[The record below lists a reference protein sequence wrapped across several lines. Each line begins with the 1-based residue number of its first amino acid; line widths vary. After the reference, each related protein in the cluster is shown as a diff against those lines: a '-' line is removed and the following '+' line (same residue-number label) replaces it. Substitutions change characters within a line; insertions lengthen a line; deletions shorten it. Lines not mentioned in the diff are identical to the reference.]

1 MSINLNYVAW
11 ENLKESILKILNF
24 CCIWDP
30 WKKLSSSQ
38 KVPGNLFLKKED
50 TLYYTN
56 WIFPDTDQFVVFFS
70 SVSLY
75 SRLFND
81 SGSNYLRNI
90 FAAFALGLSGQK
102 LNSKNARKFFITA
115 VDFWVFSTQDKSET
129 KNTAEHDIIA
139 AQYDL
144 YRASTR
150 AMLISRG

>member
-30 WKKLSSSQ
+30 WKKTFLILESSWKFVSE
-38 KVPGNLFLKKED
+38 KGGHFI
-50 TLYYTN
+50 LYKLD
-56 WIFPDTDQFVVFFS
+56 ISRHRPICGLFS

-90 FAAFALGLSGQK
+90 FTAFALGLSGQK

-144 YRASTR
+144 CRASTR